1 MSSVLPLN
9 GAYKPPVALPWTE
22 ILHLMVLVFFGI
34 FSYVSFRYGHAST
47 FSEGT
52 QLQISLNSNA
62 SSVFAT
68 SIASAGMITIGIVIL
83 IDFFFDSVDKKGKI
97 NDGNER
103 ITLCWT
109 AIVPS
114 MFVALVGVGRY
125 EILPFAFVVIQAL
138 QLCGFSFTL
147 LKILNRVYPIIFTSS
162 RTLALCTLSSLTLSL
177 SMVGF
182 GESFLYWPNLLAFSV
197 NIIFTGL
204 FTVWLRAVII

>member
-1 MSSVLPLN
+1 MFIPITRKKNLTSRMSSVLPLN

-34 FSYVSFRYGHAST
+34 FSYVSFRSGHAST

-97 NDGNER
+97 NDVMRG
-103 ITLCWT
+103 
-109 AIVPS
+109 
-114 MFVALVGVGRY
+114 
-125 EILPFAFVVIQAL
+125 LPCAGQ
-138 QLCGFSFTL
+138 Q
-147 LKILNRVYPIIFTSS
+147 
-162 RTLALCTLSSLTLSL
+162 
-177 SMVGF
+177 
-182 GESFLYWPNLLAFSV
+182 
-197 NIIFTGL
+197 
-204 FTVWLRAVII
+204 